1 MRRGFWFACWLFVAL
16 FLAVGVSAR
25 SQAPESAKDVVIFS
39 NGDQLSGTLLRQ
51 VKDTVVFKSDMAGEL
66 TIPLS
71 KIKDLHTAGKFAV
84 LRHGVPI
91 AESRRVEPERIDIA
105 NSQLLLLDH
114 TEPPPA
120 IPLSS
125 VAYVV
130 DAATFRKDLVETP
143 GFFSGWVGSA
153 TLGATFVQA
162 TQHGGTLTA
171 AVALTRQVPP
181 LAYFRPRNRMMVNV
195 DETYGTSTT
204 PVIPQTTPP
213 SPDQVVK
220 TNIFHADAERDEY
233 LSKRTYLLAV
243 TGFDH
248 NFAQGLDLQ
257 QLYGAGFGY
266 TPFSSETQQLDLK
279 TDVHYL
285 KQEFFDSSTN
295 QNLIGSTFAENYRRT
310 LPAKIQL
317 TQSFNV
323 IPAWNDLNVYSV
335 NGSLGVLL
343 PVTKRF
349 SFSNTATDAF
359 LNNPSPGY
367 RKNSFTY
374 SAGITYALQ

>member
-1 MRRGFWFACWLFVAL
+1 M
-16 FLAVGVSAR
+16 
-25 SQAPESAKDVVIFS
+25 
-39 NGDQLSGTLLRQ
+39 
-51 VKDTVVFKSDMAGEL
+51 
-66 TIPLS
+66 
-71 KIKDLHTAGKFAV
+71 
-84 LRHGVPI
+84 
-91 AESRRVEPERIDIA
+91 
-105 NSQLLLLDH
+105 
-114 TEPPPA
+114 
-120 IPLSS
+120 
-125 VAYVV
+125 
-130 DAATFRKDLVETP
+130 
-143 GFFSGWVGSA
+143 
-153 TLGATFVQA
+153 
-162 TQHGGTLTA
+162 
-171 AVALTRQVPP
+171 
-181 LAYFRPRNRMMVNV
+181 
-195 DETYGTSTT
+195 
-204 PVIPQTTPP
+204 
-213 SPDQVVK
+213 
-220 TNIFHADAERDEY
+220 
-233 LSKRTYLLAV
+233 